1 MSNRLFTLFLKCRFI
16 VRYAS
21 IALIGAAL
29 FACSKNEDV
38 TDVNIK
44 VEEAGRLE
52 NVVSDIYSITSITV
66 DGKINGSDILLLCD
80 MLENGKL
87 TSIDLSDAEIV
98 SGGSSYYRGDENYY
112 TKDNEVTPY
121 LFYGCD
127 NLHSIKLP
135 DNIKII
141 SDFAFSGCNGL
152 KTMEFPSQIDS
163 IGERAFYNAGLEGEF
178 RVPTSLR
185 SIGKQAFGQTKF
197 SRVIISSDVLA
208 AESTR
213 VYSAGGNSV
222 FVRCKKLT
230 EVVVEEGV
238 TLLDLG
244 FSSCKNLFNVSLP
257 STLRYLG
264 YNSRRNHNYIFYSC
278 EALAEIE
285 LPSKLEYIGE
295 KCFTHSGLIDPVIP
309 DEVSLIDIYAFASCE
324 SLVEIH
330 LPAKLKSLEQGAFKD
345 CLNLSSIDLPDNL
358 EELGWC
364 VFQGCTSLVRISI
377 PDAVSIINQGAFA
390 DCVSLSEVS
399 FGNNLVDI
407 CDSAFAG
414 CIALTSVKLPE
425 SLENLGIS
433 SFDGCT
439 GLTEV
444 VLPTNLKILQPL
456 TFADCVSL
464 QSVTIGD
471 RLEVVGSSCFMH
483 CPKLEEIE
491 LPSSVNQIEK
501 YAFAFVGIKKFI
513 VNWASPLPCDISVFQ
528 GSQINRCTLCVP
540 IGARQNYLATS
551 PWTEFADIIES

>member
-29 FACSKNEDV
+29 FACSKNDDV

-66 DGKINGSDILLLCD
+66 DGKINGSDILLLWD

-98 SGGSSYYRGDENYY
+98 SGGSAYYSGDENYY

-121 LFYGCD
+121 LFYGCE

-141 SDFAFSGCNGL
+141 SDYAFSGCNNL
-152 KTMEFPSQIDS
+152 KTMEFPPQIDS

-178 RVPTSLR
+178 RVPTTMR

-257 STLRYLG
+257 STLKYLG
-264 YNSRRNHNYIFYSC
+264 YNSQRNDNYIFYGC
-278 EALAEIE
+278 EALVEIE
-285 LPSKLEYIGE
+285 FPSKLEYIG
-295 KCFTHSGLIDPVIP
+295 KNCFSDSGLIDPVIP
-309 DEVSLIDIYAFASCE
+309 DEVSLIDSYAFSRCE

-330 LPAKLKSLEQGAFKD
+330 LPAQLKSLEQGAFKD
-345 CLNLSSIDLPDNL
+345 CLNLSSITLPDNL
-358 EELGWC
+358 ETIGWY
-364 VFQGCTSLVRISI
+364 VFENCSALTKISI
-377 PDAVSIINQGAFA
+377 PDAVSAVKRGAFIG
-390 DCVSLSEVS
+390 CTSLSEVS
-399 FGNNLVDI
+399 FGKNLIDI
-407 CDSAFAG
+407 GDFAFSG
-414 CIALTSVKLPE
+414 CVALNTINLPE
-425 SLENLGIS
+425 SLEALGTS
-433 SFDGCT
+433 TFDGCT
-439 GLTEV
+439 CLTEV
-444 VLPTNLKILQPL
+444 VLPDKLKILQPL
-456 TFADCVSL
+456 TFADCVNL

-471 RLEVVGSSCFMH
+471 RLESIGSSCFMH

-501 YAFAFVGIKKFI
+501 YAFAFVGIRKFI
-513 VNWASPLPCDISVFQ
+513 VNWTLPLACDMAVFQ
-528 GSQINRCTLCVP
+528 GSQINNCTLCVP

-551 PWTEFADIIES
+551 PWAEFADIIES